1 MEISIQQMLFEFLGG
16 LGIFLFGIK
25 FMGDG
30 LQKSA
35 GDRLRDLLDKYT
47 TNPIMGILVGIL
59 VTVLIQRLNTEQED
73 TKSAKKFK
81 KHLLNTYFHDLHLK
95 ILF

>member
-35 GDRLRDLLDKYT
+35 GDRLRDLLDKLNGKQNYT
-47 TNPIMGILVGIL
+47 LKYAYRYA
-59 VTVLIQRLNTEQED
+59 VTIN
-73 TKSAKKFK
+73 FK
-81 KHLLNTYFHDLHLK
+81 TFMNKAVIT
-95 ILF
+95 